1 MAAHRYSPTVRRR
14 RLSAELRRI
23 RSAARITLEEAAKRA
38 EIPKSTLGNIES
50 GAKQRPQLAEVRA
63 ILDACKVTDERE
75 REEILELC
83 RQSRERGWW
92 ARYRD
97 VLPGRYVGFEM
108 EASVIS
114 TWEPLMVPGL
124 LQIPEYIEVTA
135 RAALAQPHDVQRVID
150 SRIERQRILTDDPPE
165 LWAIFDEGVLLRLRQ
180 YPEVMTAQIA
190 HILELAE
197 DDNTVTIQMTRA
209 DQLNAGSA
217 GPFVITEFPNRV
229 DPTVVHLETDTD
241 GLYLEEAEE
250 VARYRRLFNHLR
262 LGALRPGETIARLR
276 ELTDQT

>member
-1 MAAHRYSPTVRRR
+1 MAANRYSPTVRRR

-23 RSAARITLEEAAKRA
+23 RSAARLTLEEVAKRS

-63 ILDACKVTDERE
+63 ILDACEVSDERE
-75 REEILELC
+75 REEVLELC

-92 ARYRD
+92 IRYKD
-97 VLPGRYVGFEM
+97 VLPGRYVGFET
-108 EASVIS
+108 EASSIS

-124 LQIPEYIEVTA
+124 LQVPEYIEVTV
-135 RAALAQPHDVQRVID
+135 RAALAQPPDIQRVID
-150 SRIERQRILTDDPPE
+150 SRVERQRILSEDPPE
-165 LWAIFDEGVLLRLRQ
+165 LWAIFDEGALIRLRQ
-180 YPEVMTAQIA
+180 HPAVMKAQIDR
-190 HILELAE
+190 IVELAE
-197 DDNTVTIQMTRA
+197 AENTVTIQMTRA

-217 GPFVITEFPNRV
+217 GSFVITEFPNRV

-241 GLYLEEAEE
+241 GLYLEEPEE

-262 LGALRPGETIARLR
+262 LGALRPDETIARLR
-276 ELTDQT
+276 EMTRQT